1 MTASLILCTL
11 EYELDDWEKKN
22 CISQG
27 TVFGSM
33 AIELSVNPIPIEAVK
48 VW

>member
-1 MTASLILCTL
+1 M
-11 EYELDDWEKKN
+11 EYELDDLERKN
-22 CISQG
+22 AFPRAQF
-27 TVFGSM
+27 FGSM

>member
-11 EYELDDWEKKN
+11 EYELDDWEKKK